1 MKTRFSRRLSGA
13 ALVALLCAACALL
26 ARRDKKPFSATAPAF
41 RILGPATAPVT
52 IVEFSDFQCPA
63 CRAAETV
70 LRRLLPF
77 YQGKVR
83 FVFKDFPL
91 PMHHWA
97 RAGAVAAECAGR
109 QGKFWP
115 YHDLLYDRQDEWTND
130 KAASF
135 LSGYA
140 REIKL
145 DEAAWNACR
154 ADPATA
160 AAVDSDARDAQNA
173 WVRAT
178 PTFFVNGRRF
188 VGARELAELAPLFI
202 DQELKK

>member
-1 MKTRFSRRLSGA
+1 MKTRFSRRLFGA
-13 ALVALLCAACALL
+13 ALVALLTAACAFL
-26 ARRDKKPFSATAPAF
+26 ARREKKPFSVSAPDF
-41 RILGPATAPVT
+41 RTRGPVGAPVL

-63 CRAAETV
+63 CRAAEPV
-70 LRRLLPF
+70 LQRLFPV
-77 YQGKVR
+77 YQDKIR

-97 RAGAVAAECAGR
+97 RAGALAAECAGR

-115 YHDLLYDRQDEWTND
+115 YHDILYDRQDAWTND
-130 KAASF
+130 KAATF
-135 LSGYA
+135 LAGYA
-140 REIKL
+140 RELKL
-145 DEAAWNACR
+145 DEPEWNACL
-154 ADPATA
+154 ADPTTA
-160 AAVDSDARDAQNA
+160 SAVDADARDAQNA